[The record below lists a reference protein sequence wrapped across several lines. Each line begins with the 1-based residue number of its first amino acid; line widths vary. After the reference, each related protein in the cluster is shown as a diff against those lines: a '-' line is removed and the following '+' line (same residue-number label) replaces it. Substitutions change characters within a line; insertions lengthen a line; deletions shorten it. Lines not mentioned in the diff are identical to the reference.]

1 MNAETITDI
10 KTAANVEKAVPFFG
24 VTNMETSL
32 RYYMDGLGFEM
43 KNKWVVD
50 GKVRWCW
57 LECGGASLMLQ
68 KFRKDHVPVG
78 KLGEG
83 VHVCFMCKDALA
95 IYREAKARGI
105 QARRQPFV
113 GNGLWVTGLTDP
125 DGYMIEFESPTDAPE
140 ESKYVEPA

>member
-1 MNAETITDI
+1 MSAETVVGTN
-10 KTAANVEKAVPFFG
+10 TAANVEKAVPFFG

-32 RYYMDGLGFEM
+32 RYYIDGLGFEM

-50 GKVRWCW
+50 GRVRWCW

-68 KFRKDHVPVG
+68 EFRKDNIPAG

-83 VHVCFMCKDALA
+83 MSVCFMCKDALA
-95 IYREAKARGI
+95 FYREVKARGI
-105 QARRQPFV
+105 EARRPFV

-125 DGYMIEFESPTDAPE
+125 DGYMVVFESPTDAPE
-140 ESKYVEPA
+140 ESEYVEPA